1 MARIFVVVLF
11 TLTLFVWVLMRY
23 RFIFFVMQKFEILV
37 SILF

>member
-1 MARIFVVVLF
+1 MARFFVVVLF